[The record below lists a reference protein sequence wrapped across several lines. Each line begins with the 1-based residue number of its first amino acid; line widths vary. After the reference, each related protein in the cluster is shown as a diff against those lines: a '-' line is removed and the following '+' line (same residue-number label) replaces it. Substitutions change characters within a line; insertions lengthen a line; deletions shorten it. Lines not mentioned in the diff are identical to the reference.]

1 MIIIPEIVEFEIEK
15 RKYKFNVP
23 ALLKIDKAN
32 IELELSE
39 QASDYGFK
47 YLLLGHLKDRLTRF
61 QNHKKR
67 QEEIMKEKF
76 RRLES
81 EIFLGAKENK
91 KTDGVAKEMVKANE
105 KREQRFT
112 EYIKRREKLEEEES
126 DLILLCSSM
135 QAYVKGLEQ
144 RAACLT
150 TLGGMKKR
158 EMGM

>member
-61 QNHKKR
+61 QNFKKR
-67 QEEIMKEKF
+67 EEEIMKEKLKK
-76 RRLES
+76 LEG
-81 EIFLGAKENK
+81 EIFLEAKENK
-91 KTDGVAKEMVKANE
+91 KSDGVAKEIVKASD
-105 KREQRFT
+105 KRNQRFT
-112 EYIKRREKLEEEES
+112 EYIRRREKLEEEEAS
-126 DLILLCSSM
+126 LILLCASM

-144 RAACLT
+144 RATCLT